1 MGGLQEKISSGTS
14 SPRAVLNSKQ
24 ENLLSP
30 IFNGKDLSGWKT
42 DLEACWTVADGILHA
57 HNDPNQTGDILVT
70 EKLYRNFEVQMDF
83 KLGVG
88 RVDSGIFLR
97 DSQEQI
103 QIGESGSLK
112 RDMSID
118 IRNILAMELPD

>member
-1 MGGLQEKISSGTS
+1 M
-14 SPRAVLNSKQ
+14 N
-24 ENLLSP
+24 
-30 IFNGKDLSGWKT
+30 
-42 DLEACWTVADGILHA
+42 A